1 MTPSAPR
8 PFPWTPVVQACLRD
22 TLLWP
27 TWIFSLWAPLCYTV
41 KLEAIHPHHQQPGT
55 GNHSPLV
62 SSFWN
67 DDDRLTRSLSLRN
80 HLC

>member
-8 PFPWTPVVQACLRD
+8 PFPWTPVAQACLCD